1 VVDIVRL
8 LLPTYSDR
16 VVFTHQEIWQDVTTQ
31 RVSPTV
37 EEWRLLSEPW
47 IFVVDG
53 QGIIRAKFEGL
64 TTAREIATAL
74 QQMLDPQ

>member
-1 VVDIVRL
+1 
-8 LLPTYSDR
+8 
-16 VVFTHQEIWQDVTTQ
+16 
-31 RVSPTV
+31 V